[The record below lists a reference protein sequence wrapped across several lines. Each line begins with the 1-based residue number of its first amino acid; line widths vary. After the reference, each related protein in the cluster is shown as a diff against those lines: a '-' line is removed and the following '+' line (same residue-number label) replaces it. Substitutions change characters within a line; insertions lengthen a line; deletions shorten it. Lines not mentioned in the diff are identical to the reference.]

1 MNLDTEQISKKSS
14 AISFALMLSFGIFG
28 VHRFYVG
35 KWKSGL
41 IYLLFGSVVPGAKLI
56 NQVMLLIG
64 DKSLFNF
71 VWYVYMSFVLV
82 CVAVLYDIFALYSE
96 SFTDK
101 EGKVVIGGSRKDE
114 IIGRTIEESFN
125 DKLNSIIIFLLF
137 ALLII
142 LDVFVL
148 Y

>member
-1 MNLDTEQISKKSS
+1 MNLDAEQISKKSS
-14 AISFALMLSFGIFG
+14 AISFALMMSFGIFG
-28 VHRFYVG
+28 AHRFYVG

-56 NQVMLLIG
+56 NQIMLLIG

-71 VWYVYMSFVLV
+71 VWYLYMSFVLV

-101 EGKVVIGGSRKDE
+101 AGKVVISGSRKDE
-114 IIGRTIEESFN
+114 IVGRTIEEAFN
-125 DKLNSIIIFLLF
+125 DKLNSIIIILLF
-137 ALLII
+137 ALVII
-142 LDVFVL
+142 LDVSVL